1 MDSNPTV
8 NYRLQKLIDDSWRQ
22 ENLSFDE
29 IVVPVKELPDPEAD
43 ASDAHLTLT
52 QQDTK
57 WPDLAL
63 SNILTDNPLPP
74 PPRF

>member
-8 NYRLQKLIDDSWRQ
+8 NYRLQKLIDDTWRQ

-29 IVVPVKELPDPEAD
+29 IIVPIKELPDPEAD
-43 ASDAHLTLT
+43 ATDAHLTLT

-57 WPDLAL
+57 WTDLAL
-63 SNILTDNPLPP
+63 SNILSDNPLPP

>member
-8 NYRLQKLIDDSWRQ
+8 NYRLQKLIDDTWRQ

-29 IVVPVKELPDPEAD
+29 IIVPIKELPDPEAD
-43 ASDAHLTLT
+43 ATDAHLTLT

-57 WPDLAL
+57 WTDLAL
-63 SNILTDNPLPP
+63 SNILCDNPLPP

>member
-43 ASDAHLTLT
+43 ATDAHLTLT

-74 PPRF
+74 PPRI